1 MPLRLI
7 LFLVLGIIV
16 ARAFWRLVDGIVA
29 GVSGRPLDGSRNVA
43 QHRVQMVRDPVCG
56 TFILPDRALV
66 LSVGGSRVFFCSDAC
81 RDKYRARP
89 SRGSGSPRGT
99 SRGGPVQ
106 GRTV

>member
-66 LSVGGSRVFFCSDAC
+66 LSVAGNRVFFCSDAC
-81 RDKYRARP
+81 RDEYRARP
-89 SRGSGSPRGT
+89 STGSGSPSGT
-99 SRGGPVQ
+99 SRGGPVA
-106 GRTV
+106 GRTA